1 MPLQVICT
9 NICYYLLSFIIIN
22 RDNAYLPVLSNVPQ
36 WILIKYLFHSIGS
49 ACLARVVNISLVVG
63 WQYRIFERWSLD
75 GCKHMLYLS
84 ESITSANKSGNASA
98 SFLCTTLAA
107 ILSPTAILHVCT
119 GITLLAA
126 YCHVRSLEMTVLSDE
141 L

>member
-1 MPLQVICT
+1 M
-9 NICYYLLSFIIIN
+9 
-22 RDNAYLPVLSNVPQ
+22 
-36 WILIKYLFHSIGS
+36 KYLFHTIGS

-75 GCKHMLYLS
+75 GCKHMLFLS
-84 ESITSANKSGNASA
+84 ERILASNKSGNVSA

>member
-1 MPLQVICT
+1 MKC
-9 NICYYLLSFIIIN
+9 
-22 RDNAYLPVLSNVPQ
+22 
-36 WILIKYLFHSIGS
+36 LFHSIGS

-75 GCKHMLYLS
+75 GCEHMLHLS
-84 ESITSANKSGNASA
+84 ERIKNSIKSGNASA
-98 SFLCTTLAA
+98 SLLWRTLAA
-107 ILSPTAILHVCT
+107 ILSPTAVLHVCT

-126 YCHVRSLEMTVLSDE
+126 YCHVRSLEMTILSNK